1 MSLTKMLFWKS
12 RETQS
17 SPAETPDLT
26 VASDSR
32 SRAKDGHAS
41 SSNVIPLSTGFSGPE
56 AMAGPTLDD
65 AVTKQPSAAPRF
77 TGLMNAP
84 ELTAFF
90 GENYLGY
97 GRYAGSR
104 YRSRS
109 AQDAGLQELIAK
121 FQNTLVDLTER
132 RQAKHDKI
140 QREILN
146 VEGLSE
152 SIGAQLRLACAHLER
167 EMSVLR
173 QQVEL
178 AEQRK
183 GWVLEAINRYQVG
196 FDRGVREAVDFELL
210 GA

>member
-1 MSLTKMLFWKS
+1 MSLTKMRFWKS
-12 RETQS
+12 REARS
-17 SPAETPDLT
+17 EPAVKADLT
-26 VASDSR
+26 VASDST
-32 SRAKDGHAS
+32 SRAKEGHAS
-41 SSNVIPLSTGFSGPE
+41 INNVIPLSTSFPGPE

-65 AVTKQPSAAPRF
+65 VVTKQPSAAPRF

-104 YRSRS
+104 YRSRG
-109 AQDAGLQELIAK
+109 AQEAGLQELIAK

-152 SIGAQLRLACAHLER
+152 SIGAQLHLACAHLER

-173 QQVEL
+173 QQVAL

-210 GA
+210 GT